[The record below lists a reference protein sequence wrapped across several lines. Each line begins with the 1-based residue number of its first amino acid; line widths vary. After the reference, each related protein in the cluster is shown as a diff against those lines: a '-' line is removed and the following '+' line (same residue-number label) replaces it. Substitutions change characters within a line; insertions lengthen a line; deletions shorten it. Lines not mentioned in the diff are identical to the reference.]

1 MLPVGAPVP
10 PKAPCAVP
18 RWGTLICVP
27 SSWHPWVRVAA
38 VGWFLT
44 RTRGV
49 PRAPQQTP
57 CSLPSLVPSFSQFST
72 FPAVAPSQG
81 SCKSKPRPT
90 RPGFVQPEGQSS
102 QHLLARGVLPAP
114 CVLRSGGTR
123 LLQGCGRT
131 PQFYPSCFVCPGL
144 RNTCCSWITGACFH
158 LCSPSPGSRS
168 V

>member
-1 MLPVGAPVP
+1 MGHVDLCPFLMAPMGAGGCGGAGSSPGP
-10 PKAPCAVP
+10 QRCGSAL
-18 RWGTLICVP
+18 GT
-27 SSWHPWVRVAA
+27 
-38 VGWFLT
+38 
-44 RTRGV
+44 
-49 PRAPQQTP
+49 PQQTP
-57 CSLPSLVPSFSQFST
+57 CSLPSLVPNFSQFST

-90 RPGFVQPEGQSS
+90 RPGFVQPAGQSS
-102 QHLLARGVLPAP
+102 RHLSARGVLPAP